1 MSFFLSYVYYT
12 AATAFSPNKISLKHL
27 QIVLTLTSQCCRRKV
42 DSFATNKL
50 IDPQEGHTGDQLDHS
65 QPDIETTHKYL
76 HKCYYLTANLTG
88 RTSYNK
94 K

>member
-1 MSFFLSYVYYT
+1 M
-12 AATAFSPNKISLKHL
+12 
-27 QIVLTLTSQCCRRKV
+27 KV

-65 QPDIETTHKYL
+65 QPGIERI
-76 HKCYYLTANLTG
+76 HKCYYWMANLTG

-94 K
+94 